1 MKKTSA
7 VLALLL
13 CVTFLLAACGGAEPS
28 PIVGKWTD
36 ETTGMA
42 TMEFLSDG
50 TLKMY
55 VLDKEAMTATY
66 KVDGDKLTILSSEGV
81 ETKATFKVDGNKLS
95 ITDPN
100 ADKTMVYIRQ

>member
-1 MKKTSA
+1 MKRKST
-7 VLALLL
+7 VLVMLLCALL
-13 CVTFLLAACGGAEPS
+13 LLAACGNTISS

-36 ETTGMA
+36 ETTGMT

-66 KVDGDKLTILSSEGV
+66 KLDNNKITIVSSEGI
-81 ETKATFKVDGNKLS
+81 ETKATFKVSGSKLS
-95 ITDPN
+95 ITDPDS
-100 ADKTMVYIRQ
+100 DKTMVYIKQ